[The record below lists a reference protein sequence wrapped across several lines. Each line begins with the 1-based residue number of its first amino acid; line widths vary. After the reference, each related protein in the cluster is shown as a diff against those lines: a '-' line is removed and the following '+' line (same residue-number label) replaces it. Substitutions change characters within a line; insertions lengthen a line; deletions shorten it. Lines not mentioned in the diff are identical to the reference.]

1 MGHLTVTQPLDR
13 AWSASIGK
21 GSTSRAQLVAGPV
34 VGAGRVYTIDTRG
47 EVRAFD
53 ARNGS
58 VVWRSDLAKRGDSD
72 ATAFGGGVSY
82 GNGRVFRSEEHTS
95 ELQSL
100 MRISYAVFCL

>member
-1 MGHLTVTQPLDR
+1 MRISDWSSDVCPSDLIVLPAPRTNEEWTQPGGNSSKNMGHLTVTQPLDR

-58 VVWRSDLAKRGDSD
+58 VVWRSDQI
-72 ATAFGGGVSY
+72 
-82 GNGRVFRSEEHTS
+82 GRAHV
-95 ELQSL
+95 
-100 MRISYAVFCL
+100 